1 MLNHYVEPE
10 NRTPEKDLI
19 HLKQALIEVVRMD
32 LEESPPTSARE
43 YQVRVRDFIK
53 TSYGKVADD
62 YPLSEFDQS
71 KLFSEVED
79 EITGFG
85 PIQPLL
91 ADPDIS
97 EIMIY
102 GPEQVYVERNG
113 KLEDTDIKFKDADH
127 VMRIITRI
135 LSPLGRRVDQENL
148 MADARLTRR
157 VQGEYRHPTCIS

>member
-10 NRTPEKDLI
+10 SQIPDKKFIR
-19 HLKQALIEVVRMD
+19 LKQALIAVVRMD
-32 LEESPPTSARE
+32 IEESPPGSARE
-43 YQVRVRDFIK
+43 YQVRVRSLIES
-53 TSYGKVADD
+53 SYDKVADE
-62 YPLSEFDQS
+62 YPLTETAQLR
-71 KLFSEVED
+71 LFNEVED

-102 GPEQVYVERNG
+102 GPEQVYVEKNG
-113 KLEDTDIKFKDADH
+113 KLEDTDVKFENSDH

-135 LSPLGRRVDQENL
+135 LAPLGRRVDQENM
-148 MADARLTRR
+148 MADARLPDGSR
-157 VQGEYRHPTCIS
+157 VNIAIPPV